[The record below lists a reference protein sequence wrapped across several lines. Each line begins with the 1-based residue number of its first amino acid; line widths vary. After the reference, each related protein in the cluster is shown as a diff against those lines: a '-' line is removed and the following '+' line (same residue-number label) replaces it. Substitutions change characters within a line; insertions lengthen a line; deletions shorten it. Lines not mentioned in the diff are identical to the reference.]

1 MDSEHLSQLLD
12 RYYRGETSVG
22 EENELRRMLSADDA
36 PSTPEARAAAAM
48 FGMAEQ
54 PHERMAAEI
63 RLHEARPARWRIA
76 LVTAVSAAA
85 IVAVAI
91 TLTRPTVYGY
101 VNGRPVTS
109 LAEARVCSE
118 SIFLDMRTD
127 GADRTDPLRGL
138 LDIE

>member
-1 MDSEHLSQLLD
+1 MDSEHLSQLLA

-36 PSTPEARAAAAM
+36 SSTPEARAAAAM
-48 FGMAEQ
+48 LGMAEQ

-63 RLHEARPARWRIA
+63 RLHKARPARWRIA
-76 LVTAVSAAA
+76 LVTAASAAA

>member
-22 EENELRRMLSADDA
+22 EENELRRLLSADDA

-48 FGMAEQ
+48 LGMAEQ

-76 LVTAVSAAA
+76 LVTAASAAA

-127 GADRTDPLRGL
+127 GTDRTDPLRGL

>member
-1 MDSEHLSQLLD
+1 
-12 RYYRGETSVG
+12 
-22 EENELRRMLSADDA
+22 
-36 PSTPEARAAAAM
+36 
-48 FGMAEQ
+48 
-54 PHERMAAEI
+54 MAAEI
-63 RLHEARPARWRIA
+63 RLHEDRPARWRIA
-76 LVTAVSAAA
+76 LVTAASAAA

>member
-1 MDSEHLSQLLD
+1 MDSEHLLQLLD

-22 EENELRRMLSADDA
+22 EENELRRMLSADDV

-48 FGMAEQ
+48 LGMAEQ

-63 RLHEARPARWRIA
+63 RLHEDRPARWRIA
-76 LVTAVSAAA
+76 LVTAASAAA